1 MLSQKKLQSF
11 VVRLFISFWIYK
23 YFVLFELIFLLNL
36 TSLLSKS
43 ALLTF
48 LAYFNFAVKYSAV
61 NLLNSWVVIYSAWS
75 IILFSLIAVLRKFVV
90 TKLLES
96 GILLPICISV
106 CILLP
111 FLYLKKLQ
119 SLNPL
124 CLVFFYQYLNF
135 FSLNFVYLC
144 GIALYKLK

>member
-61 NLLNSWVVIYSAWS
+61 NLLNSWVVIYSPWS

-90 TKLLES
+90 TKLLKS
-96 GILLPICISV
+96 GILLPICICI

-119 SLNPL
+119 SLNL
-124 CLVFFYQYLNF
+124 LRLVFFYQDLNF
-135 FSLNFVYLC
+135 FL
-144 GIALYKLK
+144 